1 MGLIEAIMDIPA
13 EQQSNVFGQFDAYAK
28 NREDAPCDSDCQRG
42 ERKDY
47 GRGF

>member
-28 NREDAPCDSDCQRG
+28 
-42 ERKDY
+42 KDVY
-47 GRGF
+47 KRQAFR